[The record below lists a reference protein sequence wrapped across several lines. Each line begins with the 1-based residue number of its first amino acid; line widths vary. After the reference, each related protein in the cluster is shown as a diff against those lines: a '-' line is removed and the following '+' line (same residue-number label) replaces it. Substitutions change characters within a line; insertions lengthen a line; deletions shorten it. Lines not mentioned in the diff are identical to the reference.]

1 MALIVDVTLCFC
13 SLDDLLARNS
23 QTPGPVKELVTIKGM
38 EEEYE
43 VPVCSD
49 VFIPLR
55 KSGTM
60 TYIEC
65 KNKETLI
72 ISIVFHRIFTISN
85 NYLQLTYKWRIENL
99 YKSQICNMQV

>member
-1 MALIVDVTLCFC
+1 MALKVDVTLCFC

-55 KSGTM
+55 KSGT
-60 TYIEC
+60 I
-65 KNKETLI
+65 KVKEM
-72 ISIVFHRIFTISN
+72 SHDSNVIFTCIDIIII
-85 NYLQLTYKWRIENL
+85 YLLVKCTSFSKRE
-99 YKSQICNMQV
+99 

>member
-1 MALIVDVTLCFC
+1 MALRVDVTLCFC

-23 QTPGPVKELVTIKGM
+23 QTPGPITKDLVMIRGM

-55 KSGTM
+55 KSGT
-60 TYIEC
+60 I
-65 KNKETLI
+65 
-72 ISIVFHRIFTISN
+72 
-85 NYLQLTYKWRIENL
+85 
-99 YKSQICNMQV
+99 